1 MKMGGRIDR
10 VAQLKV
16 EGLAQ
21 GEKRV
26 QVQVQVEV
34 EGPKAQYLGVI
45 GSMGGGLE
53 KITCS
58 GFEPLFTHSK

>member
-1 MKMGGRIDR
+1 MGGRIDR

-16 EGLAQ
+16 EGQVQ

-26 QVQVQVEV
+26 QE
-34 EGPKAQYLGVI
+34 EGARRGC
-45 GSMGGGLE
+45 MGGGL
-53 KITCS
+53 KNITCS

>member
-10 VAQLKV
+10 VAQLRV

-26 QVQVQVEV
+26 QVKV
-34 EGPKAQYLGVI
+34 EGPKAQYLGQR
-45 GSMGGGLE
+45 
-53 KITCS
+53 
-58 GFEPLFTHSK
+58 